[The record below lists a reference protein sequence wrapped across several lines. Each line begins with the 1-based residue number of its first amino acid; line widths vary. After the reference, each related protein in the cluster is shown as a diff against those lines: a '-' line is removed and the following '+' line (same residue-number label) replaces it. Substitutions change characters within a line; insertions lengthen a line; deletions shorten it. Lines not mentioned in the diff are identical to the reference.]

1 MACLQKDM
9 PRLFGINHQTTYKS
23 RKTNYLVLDNG
34 PIFRAAEQR
43 IYKDVPRLRFR
54 TNKTRNDMIIK
65 MEKGVQNV
73 ARLELHRHV

>member
-34 PIFRAAEQR
+34 AIFRAAEQR

-73 ARLELHRHV
+73 ARLELHRIV